1 MGKIE
6 MSTRHIHK
14 KGQRCPV
21 AGCGKS
27 GGGSAASGGNE
38 ASAYAMN
45 TGFGGGA
52 SGGALTLGAF
62 NNERGGNMEEAPS
75 DPLAGSNPYAFLA
88 GGPLGGGGGGGSSA
102 APSAFAPRPDDPR
115 ACNTYLMLKIVTSTG
130 HEAFIDG
137 GQVKP
142 IIQEHLRLTESRCLS
157 ADSIWK
163 SQYENNWP
171 AIIAYLRD
179 PANKR
184 RIHRY
189 YTAFLGPPVLP
200 PYVYSSPTEFPSRLD
215 ELDTDVPEIPL
226 PPWIR
231 RLGENSRTRKNRK
244 NRRRSKKNRNI
255 K

>member
-1 MGKIE
+1 

-27 GGGSAASGGNE
+27 GASGGNE

-88 GGPLGGGGGGGSSA
+88 GGPLGGGGGGGGGSSA

-115 ACNTYLMLKIVTSTG
+115 ACNTYLMLKIVASTG

-137 GQVKP
+137 GQVRP
-142 IIQEHLRLTESRCLS
+142 IIQEHLRLTESRCPS

-226 PPWIR
+226 PPWIG
-231 RLGENSRTRKNRK
+231 RLGGNSRTRKNRK